1 MSDPFNILG
10 PEFEVPPSFD
20 EAVREQVDRFQRAA
34 DRFQELFARLPPE
47 RYSEEEWRVI
57 ERSAEDLE
65 ESVERAEEGYVAV
78 QYDSHAWYRIMESL
92 ERVSLRLES
101 AISLMEQVQARLE
114 GQSPD
119 AK

>member
-10 PEFEVPPSFD
+10 PEFEIPPSFD
-20 EAVREQVDRFQRAA
+20 EAVRELVNRFQQAA
-34 DRFQELFARLPPE
+34 DRFQELLNQLPPE
-47 RYSEEEWRVI
+47 RFSEEEWRVI
-57 ERSAEDLE
+57 ERSAVDLE

-92 ERVSLRLES
+92 ERASLRLES
-101 AISLMEQVQARLE
+101 AISLMEQVEARPAP
-114 GQSPD
+114 QSSE